1 MKKVLTAVALLIGMV
16 GMTQTTP
23 SDKVTHFAAGGFITS
38 TTYIGLNRFEL
49 KESNRVLIS
58 IGTGIVAGIAKE
70 AYDKGRGGKFDG
82 KDILATALGSVSIT
96 IPIIIGRKKHYTVK

>member
-1 MKKVLTAVALLIGMV
+1 MKKVLTTVALLIGMV
-16 GMTQTTP
+16 GMTQTIP

-38 TTYIGLNRFEL
+38 TTYIGLNLFEL